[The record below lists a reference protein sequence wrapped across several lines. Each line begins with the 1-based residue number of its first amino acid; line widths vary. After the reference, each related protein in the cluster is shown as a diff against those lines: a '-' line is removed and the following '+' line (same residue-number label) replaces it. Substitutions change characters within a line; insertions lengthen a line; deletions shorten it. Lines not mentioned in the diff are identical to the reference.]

1 MSLCCC
7 AHVISTIPEAST
19 TSRTALR
26 QPRVDGTPAWTACL
40 VRDARGTVS
49 AASCMQKLGG
59 GRLRIA
65 HGPARG
71 SVREE
76 AVLDLCLQALNI
88 KLGPTLQYVKRGPLK
103 FSYLRSLLEP
113 GLHLE
118 LSKQNLWTHAYSGL
132 ESLERE

>member
-88 KLGPTLQYVKRGPLK
+88 KLGPTLCEKRPTKIFIPALAARAWAPPRAQQAK
-103 FSYLRSLLEP
+103 SLDTCLFRIRIIR
-113 GLHLE
+113 
-118 LSKQNLWTHAYSGL
+118 T
-132 ESLERE
+132 